1 MFSLEKRKEWRLVAR
16 ASSGPDRRPPDEGL
30 VKFSHDMSSQQTKS
44 GSNFNGGRARRLWGA
59 LPAREI
65 GRARRGATG
74 MAGEP

>member
-1 MFSLEKRKEWRLVAR
+1 MAAR
-16 ASSGPDRRPPDEGL
+16 RSRFVRPRQRPPGEGL

-74 MAGEP
+74 MFRHVAPCMAP